1 MYISSSGLVI
11 VCLGPLH
18 VCISRPGNFIFSW
31 KLNKGYLID
40 FNLATDLQ
48 SKYTI
53 GSKSKSSHNVSINHV
68 PLPHSNSAPTI
79 KDDKLVNNLDDVLVL
94 PLNVDRRGREI

>member
-1 MYISSSGLVI
+1 MDVYQLQWFGY
-11 VCLGPLH
+11 CLFRALACLH
-18 VCISRPGNFIFSW
+18 
-31 KLNKGYLID
+31 KQ
-40 FNLATDLQ
+40 DLQ

-79 KDDKLVNNLDDVLVL
+79 KDDKLVNNLDDYRFESQVLVL